1 MDTTIQS
8 ENLSSANSNQTK
20 LTKEQKEAVGL
31 LSIGTF
37 LEYFDLMLY
46 VHMAVLLNELF
57 FPATDPHTKKL
68 LTALAF
74 CSTFVFRPIGALI
87 FGHIG
92 DKIGRKHTIMITT
105 GIMSACCITMAML
118 PTYSELGLRATYV
131 MIGCRVLQGMS
142 SMGEVVGA
150 LLYLTESIKV
160 PARYKAVALIPI
172 FCDLGSMV
180 ALGVVTIFTSHGG
193 NWRIA
198 FGVGT
203 VIALIGLIA
212 RTALRESTEFADAR
226 KRLAKLGEENNINAK
241 IEEIQ
246 KINTVD
252 KKSII
257 SLFLLECMWPLCF
270 YVSYVYCGDV
280 LTDNFGYSSE
290 EVIRQNFYIT
300 IIGFIGSILMR
311 QLCGVFHP
319 LLILRFSLIVNFIVY
334 LTLPFFLN
342 SINDGFGIGIVQSV
356 IVIFATDNKFAVSAI
371 YPHFPVF
378 NRFKS
383 AAFLYAISRA
393 LTYVATSFGI
403 VYLVSIFGNFGIS
416 LALLVVSTGVAFGL
430 KHFID
435 LERSK
440 GNLVLFVSKS

>member
-1 MDTTIQS
+1 
-8 ENLSSANSNQTK
+8 
-20 LTKEQKEAVGL
+20 
-31 LSIGTF
+31 
-37 LEYFDLMLY
+37 
-46 VHMAVLLNELF
+46 
-57 FPATDPHTKKL
+57 
-68 LTALAF
+68 
-74 CSTFVFRPIGALI
+74 
-87 FGHIG
+87 
-92 DKIGRKHTIMITT
+92 MITT

-118 PTYSELGLRATYV
+118 PTYSEWGLRATYV

-180 ALGVVTIFTSHGG
+180 ALGVVTIFTSNGG

-290 EVIRQNFYIT
+290 EAIRQNFYIT